1 MKTRS
6 LRRRRPSCWAA
17 RRSCVSV
24 CVCVRCPLAWLVRP
38 RCLQQLA
45 SVAAMTLAADLRFP
59 AAERVRHRDRCFC
72 LPPAAMAPQWAHP
85 EKMAKKLHAVPASK
99 TVKFRCQASGNPTPT
114 LKWYKNGREFKRDH
128 RIGGFKVTTALH
140 FLSAASCSCETRAL
154 ELQPGRVWRRP
165 LT

>member
-1 MKTRS
+1 MF
-6 LRRRRPSCWAA
+6 LP
-17 RRSCVSV
+17 
-24 CVCVRCPLAWLVRP
+24 
-38 RCLQQLA
+38 
-45 SVAAMTLAADLRFP
+45 
-59 AAERVRHRDRCFC
+59 
-72 LPPAAMAPQWAHP
+72 PPAAMAPQWAHP

-154 ELQPGRVWRRP
+154 ELQATFDLSRQQVKPEGCRQTRSRRCSSCFMAAVVCFQAGV
-165 LT
+165 